1 MKKIKMTEKSWAGSL
16 CGCGGIGAT
25 AEKDRGKTVTVDT
38 VECWVE
44 WYGPLARWTS
54 LLSFVDVAILAKS
67 LPWRKQ
73 LETTTLT

>member
-1 MKKIKMTEKSWAGSL
+1 MKKIKMTEKSWAGLL
-16 CGCGGIGAT
+16 CRCGGIGAT

-54 LLSFVDVAILAKS
+54 LLSFFS
-67 LPWRKQ
+67 LMSRFSRKACRGENNWKQ
-73 LETTTLT
+73 